1 MATNSAKLPTQFL
14 GAHVS
19 TSGGVQTAFDR
30 AEKLGINTFQFFV
43 KNNHQWFAKSPLSE
57 EEIAQFK
64 TRKKEWSK
72 KTGGGPIVAHACYLL
87 NLGTADEEMR
97 RKTEE
102 SYLQELTRA
111 DQLEVDYLVFHPGN
125 HAGNGEEAAITNV
138 ARTLDKIHRATP
150 NVNTLSVVELTA
162 GQGTSIGCTFEQIA
176 QVLEKVEEPKRM
188 GVCLD
193 TCHMFAAGYDI
204 RSVDV
209 WNETF
214 KKFESIIGFDRLV
227 CIHTND
233 SKKGLGSRVDRH
245 EELGEG
251 EIGLEAFR
259 LLVNDPRMLNIPK
272 ILETPKDEEMAEDF
286 INLEILAKLI
296 GKEKVSPSIRG
307 IWKNFKAKAKPSG
320 AKPKARI

>member
-1 MATNSAKLPTQFL
+1 MDSPRLPSQFL

-19 TSGGVQTAFDR
+19 ISGGVHTAFDR
-30 AEKLGINTFQFFV
+30 AEKLGINTFQLFV
-43 KNNHQWFAKSPLSE
+43 KNNHQWVAKSPLSE

-64 TRKKEWSK
+64 TRKTEWAQ

-87 NLGTADEEMR
+87 NFGTADEEIR

-102 SYLQELTRA
+102 SYLLELTRA
-111 DQLEVDYLVFHPGN
+111 SQLEVDSLVFHPGN
-125 HAGNGEEAAITNV
+125 HVGNGEEVAIANV
-138 ARTLDKIHRATP
+138 IKALDKIHRATP
-150 NVNTLSVVELTA
+150 DIKTRSVIEITA

-176 QVLEKVEEPKRM
+176 QVLDNVEEPKRM

-204 RSVDV
+204 RTADV

-214 KKFESIIGFDRLV
+214 KRFDSLIGFDRLV
-227 CIHTND
+227 CMHTND

-259 LLVNDPRMLNIPK
+259 LLVNDPRMLTIPK
-272 ILETPKDEEMAEDF
+272 ILETPKDDQMTEDF
-286 INLEILAKLI
+286 INLDILAKLI
-296 GKEKVSPSIRG
+296 GTEQVSPAIQG
-307 IWKNFKAKAKPSG
+307 IWKNTRATTEPAPKKSKPL
-320 AKPKARI
+320 I